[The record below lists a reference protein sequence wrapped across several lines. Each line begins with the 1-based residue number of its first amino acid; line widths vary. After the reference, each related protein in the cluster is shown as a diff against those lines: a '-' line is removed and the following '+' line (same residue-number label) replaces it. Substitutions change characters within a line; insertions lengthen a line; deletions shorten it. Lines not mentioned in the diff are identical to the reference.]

1 MTVTKVFYY
10 SSVGIGRGSSAVAG
24 VRIES
29 LDSAGVYP
37 RENGGG
43 NDTQQA
49 VLEIVTVRFYSGETA
64 LLGYEVAVV
73 VVGVGDGLT

>member
-29 LDSAGVYP
+29 LDSRVRGNDTT
-37 RENGGG
+37 RGSGGG

-49 VLEIVTVRFYSGETA
+49 VFKII
-64 LLGYEVAVV
+64 
-73 VVGVGDGLT
+73 GVGLGA